1 MESKK
6 VLKKSDYVKTS
17 LRAFF
22 LQNGFNYGNYQG
34 LGYAN
39 ILYPALKKIYK
50 NDEDGLK
57 DTLTQNVEFFNSNP
71 HFLPFITS
79 MHLVMIE
86 SDRPSNEIRSI
97 KMALMGP
104 LSGIGDSLSQ
114 FCLAPL
120 FSTIAASLAQE
131 GLMAGPILFFLAMN
145 GILLAIK
152 LITGLWGYKLGTSVI
167 ETLSDKMS
175 QISKVASMIGVT
187 VISGLAVSFVK
198 ISTPI
203 KYVGLMPDGGKKIIE
218 IQKMLDKI
226 APKMLPA
233 LFTIFIFYLIKK
245 RKWTT
250 YKVVGLTIVLGVIC
264 SVLGIV
270 K

>member
-1 MESKK
+1 MESNKILTKK
-6 VLKKSDYVKTS
+6 DYLITS

-50 NDEDGLK
+50 NNEDGLK
-57 DTLTQNVEFFNSNP
+57 ETLEENIEFFNSSP
-71 HFLPFITS
+71 HFVPFITS
-79 MHLVMIE
+79 LQLVMIE
-86 SDRPSNEIRSI
+86 SERPTEEIRSI

-104 LSGIGDSLSQ
+104 LSGIGDSLAQ

-120 FSTIAASLAQE
+120 FSTIAASLAQD
-131 GLMAGPILFFLAMN
+131 GMIAGPILFFLAMN
-145 GILLAIK
+145 GILLTIK
-152 LITGLWGYKLGTSVI
+152 LVTGLYGYKLGTSVI

-175 QISKVASMIGVT
+175 QISAVASMIGVT

-198 ISTPI
+198 VNVAL
-203 KYVGLMPDGGKKIIE
+203 KYVTTIDGKENIVS
-218 IQKMLDKI
+218 IQEMLDKI
-226 APKMLPA
+226 APKMIPA
-233 LFTIFIFYLIKK
+233 LFTIFVFYLLKK

-250 YKVVGLTIVLGVIC
+250 YQVVGLTIVLGILG
-264 SVLGIV
+264 SVLGLIA
-270 K
+270 